1 MTLFEASKGRDNNLN
16 LMRII
21 AAVMV
26 IFSHSWPISY
36 GADHSDFL
44 NTFSKGQITF
54 GNVSVCLFFFLG
66 GFLIMSSAERSRTAR
81 VFFKKRVERLFPSLI
96 AVVVCTVFI
105 LGPFLTKLDLASYF
119 TNIDTYK
126 YLLNAVLLPVHS
138 LPGVFTNNIYGTTVN
153 GPLWT
158 MPVEFACYVIC
169 FFMYAIHM
177 TNQKKMKYTI
187 ILFIPSY
194 IFMFYILRNYSVLQA
209 ALRPMGLFYAGMLF
223 YVYREK
229 IVLKGWLALA
239 AGIILIVSLPT
250 NTLDYVIL
258 FTFSYVTA
266 YLGFAVK
273 KNYHFLDG
281 KPDLSYQIYL
291 CACPIQQI
299 ISQMNGGSMNNI
311 LNFIESLPLT
321 IIAAAILYEVADR
334 KLVSLLKRKA

>member
-1 MTLFEASKGRDNNLN
+1 MTLLEASKSRDNNLN

-21 AAVMV
+21 AAIMV

-44 NTFSKGQITF
+44 NIFSKGQITF

-66 GFLIMSSAERSRTAR
+66 GFLIMSSAERSKTAR
-81 VFFKKRVERLFPSLI
+81 IFFKKRVQRLFPSLI

-105 LGPFLTKLDLASYF
+105 LGPFFTKLDLASYF
-119 TNIDTYK
+119 TNTDTYK

-177 TNQKKMKYTI
+177 TDQKKMKYTI
-187 ILFIPSY
+187 ILFIPLY
-194 IFMFYILRNYSVLQA
+194 FLVLYLLRNYSVLQA
-209 ALRPMGLFYAGMLF
+209 ALRPMGLFYMGMLF

-229 IVLKGWLALA
+229 IVLKGWLAFT
-239 AGIILIVSLPT
+239 AGTILIVSLLT
-250 NTLDYVIL
+250 NTLEYVIL

-266 YLGFAVK
+266 YLGFVVK

-291 CACPIQQI
+291 CAWPIQQI
-299 ISQMNGGSMNNI
+299 ITQINGGSMNNI

-321 IIAAAILYEVADR
+321 IIAAAILYEVIDH
-334 KLVSLLKRKA
+334 KSISLLKSKG